1 MDLQELK
8 TNLRKIAPWNW
19 FRKEQERQA
28 ASGLGAFRAPT
39 VATNPFASSPL
50 WQLHREVDRL
60 FEEAFRGFGWPFPAT
75 TGGSDGAIALRPA
88 LDIEETAQAY
98 RVTVEV
104 PGVEERDLELSLDGD
119 VLVIRGEKRR
129 EREQTEGGFHRIE
142 RAYGSFERLLDLP
155 EDADPEAISAR
166 FRNGVLTI
174 TIGRRQPQRGT
185 KGRSIP
191 IEG

>member
-1 MDLQELK
+1 MDLQDLK

-19 FRKEQERQA
+19 FKKEQEQQGA
-28 ASGLGAFRAPT
+28 TGMGAFRALTPT
-39 VATNPFASSPL
+39 STGLPTSPL

-60 FEEAFRGFGWPFPAT
+60 FEDAFRGFGWPTPASVVGT
-75 TGGSDGAIALRPA
+75 DWSAALRPA
-88 LDIEETAQAY
+88 LDIEETGKDY

-129 EREQTEGGFHRIE
+129 EREQNDGGFHRIE
-142 RAYGSFERLLDLP
+142 RVYGSFQRLLDLP
-155 EDADPEAISAR
+155 EDADPEAISAK

-174 TIGRRQPQRGT
+174 TIGKRQSRPAA